1 MGTRVTDIPSFRRL
15 FIDFYTGAHGP
26 TLRLETDAIEDLQA
40 LKRLFEVMASQ
51 SVVDLFPSEGAVS
64 ESVNLLTL
72 QNQPGGFR
80 MQATTGAGDEHSF
93 IWSENAEGWL
103 DAAGLIDGMLTSRG
117 PGHQYLT
124 PEDPVLVVVAFQ
136 EALDASE

>member
-1 MGTRVTDIPSFRRL
+1 MGTRVIDEPSFRRL
-15 FIDFYTGAHGP
+15 FIDFYTGAYGP

-40 LKRLFEVMASQ
+40 LKGLFEAMASQ

-64 ESVNLLTL
+64 DRVNRLTL

-80 MQATTGAGDEHSF
+80 MQAATGAGNAHSF
-93 IWSENAEGWL
+93 VWSESAEGWL
-103 DAAGLIDGMLTSRG
+103 DAAGLIDGMLSARG

-124 PEDPVLVVVAFQ
+124 PEEPVLVVVAFQ
-136 EALDASE
+136 EA